1 MVLRILRTNQEFYF
15 LKPRTQ
21 NRKMFLNQLIVR
33 TPSLPFNDDISEEFL
48 KQFLDNPTFVEA
60 LYLASPVLFQEAI
73 NWKNNRITDPKKLQ
87 KIPISLGKY
96 YLRMCSRCTP
106 FGLFAGCGVV
116 KWDEETNLKL
126 AFETKRKTRLDMHFA
141 GALAQKLAEI
151 PEIKFSL
158 KFSPNS
164 TVYQVGEEIRYIEY
178 SYVNGQRKHQ
188 ITAITWSDYIQLVL
202 NLCKFGN
209 TIKEIVPN
217 LIEDDISEEE
227 ATNFVE
233 KLIESQLLLSELEPA
248 ITGEEFTSQIKNT
261 LSNHSNISDLLNK
274 IEVILAEIDK
284 TVNNDISVYHE
295 IIEFIKALQ
304 IPYEEG
310 KLFQTDLVKI
320 FDKNQLCIKYQ
331 IILKEIYHLFQK
343 IALNPVNQ
351 KLKDFKSNYF
361 ERYETRELPILIAL
375 DTEIGIGYGDLG
387 KSKNTPIAEG
397 LNLPETVNDSLNFSQ
412 NPFQQFLFNIW
423 LEAYKNND
431 YVVELKE
438 EDLKRFASNDVK
450 TSPSNSVM
458 FRLTGDEELPIYLE
472 GISGSSAANL
482 LGRFAHAD
490 ENVLGIIQRITTEEH
505 VRNPNVIFA
514 EIVHLPENRI
524 GNILLHPPFRAHEIP
539 YLAKSSL
546 PLENQIPLNDLYVS
560 VNLQQDKVILR
571 SKKLNK
577 EIIPRLSNAHN
588 FSQNSLP
595 LYNFLCDL
603 QTQNLQS
610 NFDLGWLNVA
620 PQTIFSPRLIY
631 KKVIISLATW
641 RLNKEDFLVL
651 TTCKSDVLILT
662 IQKFCVKWKLPK
674 RFVLADYD
682 NELLVNIENLLS
694 VQIWIDSIKN
704 RDKIELK
711 EFIYKNEKSI
721 IKNNSSQGYTN
732 QFIASFINEE
742 IVYHGINETIKNENS
757 EIQRNFSVGS
767 EWLYFKFY
775 VGTKSADTVL
785 TQAIKP
791 LIKQLLNENLIDKWF
806 FIRYADPEKH
816 LRFRVHLIDL
826 SAIGDVFLQVKNS
839 IQSFENEG
847 IIWKISVDS
856 YQREIERYGADVMEL
871 TETIFYE
878 DSKAIIAM
886 INQTWGE
893 EREVI
898 RWQWCLKLIDCYL
911 SDFGFSVSEKKN
923 LMEKMKTSFA
933 NEFKINKN
941 LKMQLDQRFRDNRKS
956 IERILDNS
964 LNETHDY
971 ASLFEFINDKTE
983 NTKSTIQQIKNLKL
997 EDDLTK
1003 YLSDTIHMTV
1013 NRTIGDNQRTH
1024 ELVMY
1029 DFLFRYYQ
1037 AEMSRKKPPQN

>member
-1 MVLRILRTNQEFYF
+1 
-15 LKPRTQ
+15 
-21 NRKMFLNQLIVR
+21 MFLNQLIVR

-48 KQFLDNPTFVEA
+48 KLLLDNPTFVEA

-73 NWKNNRITDPKKLQ
+73 NWKNDRITDPKKLI

-96 YLRMCSRCTP
+96 YLRMCCRSTP

-116 KWDEETNLKL
+116 EWNEETNLEL
-126 AFETKRKTRLDMHFA
+126 ASETKRKTRLDMHFA

-164 TVYQVGEEIRYIEY
+164 SVYRVGEEIRFIEY
-178 SYVNGQRKHQ
+178 SYVDGQRKHQ

-202 NLCKFGN
+202 DLCKFGN
-209 TIKEIVPN
+209 TIQEIVPT
-217 LIEDDISEEE
+217 LVEDDISEEE

-233 KLIESQLLLSELEPA
+233 KLIESQLLVSELEPA

-274 IEVILAEIDK
+274 IENYLAKIDTKTDNNIL
-284 TVNNDISVYHE
+284 VYQE
-295 IIEFIKALQ
+295 VIEFIKAFG
-304 IPYEEG
+304 ISYEEG

-320 FDKNQLCIKYQ
+320 FDKNQLSFEYQ
-331 IILKEIYHLFQK
+331 IILEEIYHLFQK
-343 IALNPVNQ
+343 ISLNSINQ

-397 LNLPETVNDSLNFSQ
+397 LNLPETVNNSTNFSQ
-412 NPFQQFLFNIW
+412 NPFQQFLFNLW

-431 YVVELKE
+431 YTVELKE
-438 EDLKRFASNDVK
+438 EDLKNFATNDVK

-472 GISGSSAANL
+472 GFSGSSATNL

-490 ENVLGIIQRITTEEH
+490 ENVLDIIQKISTEEQA
-505 VRNPNVIFA
+505 RNPDTIFA

-524 GNILLHPPFRAHEIP
+524 GNILLHPPFREYEIP

-546 PLENQIPLNDLYVS
+546 PIENQIPLNDLYIS
-560 VNLQQDKVILR
+560 VDLQKDKVVLR
-571 SKKLNK
+571 SKRLNK

-610 NFDLGWLNVA
+610 NFDLGWLNIA
-620 PQTIFSPRLIY
+620 HQTVFSPRLIY
-631 KKVIISLATW
+631 KKVIISLASW
-641 RLNKEDFLVL
+641 RFKKEDLLVL
-651 TTCKSDVLILT
+651 TTCKSDDFLLT
-662 IQKFCVKWKLPK
+662 IQKFCLKWKLPK
-674 RFVLADYD
+674 RFLLTDYD
-682 NELLVNIENLLS
+682 NELLVNTENLLS
-694 VQIWIDSIKN
+694 VQIWIDAIKN
-704 RDKIELK
+704 RIKIEIK
-711 EFIYKNEKSI
+711 EFFYDNEKSI
-721 IKNNSSQGYTN
+721 IKNNLGQGFTN

-742 IVYHGINETIKNENS
+742 TVYHKSNDELNFENVK
-757 EIQRNFSVGS
+757 IQRNFSVCS
-767 EWLYFKFY
+767 EWLYFKLY
-775 VGTKSADTVL
+775 SGTKMADTVL

-791 LIKQLLNENLIDKWF
+791 IIEQLMVEGLVDKWF

-816 LRFRVHLIDL
+816 LRFRVHLTDL
-826 SAIGDVFLQVKNS
+826 SAIGHVLLQLKNS

-847 IIWKISVDS
+847 IIWKMQLDS

-871 TETIFYE
+871 TEALFYE

-898 RWQWCLKLIDCYL
+898 RWQWCLKLIDSYL
-911 SDFGFSVSEKKN
+911 SDFGLLISDKKN
-923 LMEKMKTSFA
+923 LLEKIKISFA
-933 NEFKINKN
+933 NEFKINKD

-956 IERILDNS
+956 IEQILDNS

-971 ASLFEFINDKTE
+971 APLFEFINDKTE
-983 NTKSTIQQIKNLKL
+983 NTKSTIQQIKNLKS

>member
-1 MVLRILRTNQEFYF
+1 
-15 LKPRTQ
+15 
-21 NRKMFLNQLIVR
+21 MFLNQLIVR
-33 TPSLPFNDDISEEFL
+33 TPSLPFNDDISEKFL
-48 KQFLDNPTFVEA
+48 KQFLDNPTFAEA

-73 NWKNNRITDPKKLQ
+73 NWKNDRVTDPKKLI

-106 FGLFAGCGVV
+106 FGLFAGCGVIE
-116 KWDEETNLKL
+116 WSEETNLTL

-151 PEIKFSL
+151 PEIKSSL
-158 KFSPNS
+158 KFFPNS
-164 TVYQVGEEIRYIEY
+164 SFYQVGEEIRYIEY

-202 NLCKFGN
+202 DLCKFGN

-227 ATNFVE
+227 AINFVE
-233 KLIESQLLLSELEPA
+233 KLIESQLLVNELEPA

-261 LSNHSNISDLLNK
+261 LSNHSNIFDLLNK
-274 IEVILAEIDK
+274 IENYLVKIDTKTDNHIL
-284 TVNNDISVYHE
+284 VYQE
-295 IIEFIKALQ
+295 VIEFIKAFG
-304 IPYEEG
+304 ISYEEG

-320 FDKNQLCIKYQ
+320 FDTNELSFEYQ
-331 IILKEIYHLFQK
+331 IILKEICHMFQK
-343 IALNPVNQ
+343 ISLNPVNQ
-351 KLKDFKSNYF
+351 KLKEFKKNYF
-361 ERYETRELPILIAL
+361 ERYETKELPILMVL
-375 DTEIGIGYGDLG
+375 DTEVGIGYGDLG

-397 LNLPETVNDSLNFSQ
+397 LNLPETVNDSTNFSQ
-412 NPFQQFLFNIW
+412 NPFQQFLFNLW
-423 LEAYKNND
+423 LEAFKNDD
-431 YVVELKE
+431 YAVELKE
-438 EDLKRFASNDVK
+438 EDLKNFAIHDVK

-458 FRLTGDEELPIYLE
+458 FRLTGDKELPIYLE
-472 GISGSSAANL
+472 GISGSSATNL

-490 ENVLGIIQRITTEEH
+490 ENVLGIIQKITTEEH

-524 GNILLHPPFRAHEIP
+524 GNILLHPPFREYEIP

-546 PLENQIPLNDLYVS
+546 PLENQIPLNDLYIS
-560 VNLQQDKVILR
+560 VDLQKDKVVLR

-610 NFDLGWLNVA
+610 NFDLGWSSIA
-620 PQTIFSPRLIY
+620 PHTVFSPRLIY
-631 KKVIISLATW
+631 KKVIISLASW
-641 RLNKEDFLVL
+641 RFKKEDLLVL
-651 TTCKSDVLILT
+651 TTCKSDVLLFT
-662 IQKFCVKWKLPK
+662 IQKFCIKWKLPK

-682 NELLVNIENLLS
+682 NELLVNTENLLS
-694 VQIWIDSIKN
+694 VQIWIDAIKN
-704 RDKIELK
+704 RTKIEIK
-711 EFIYKNEKSI
+711 EFFYDNEKSI
-721 IKNNSSQGYTN
+721 IKNNLGQGFTN

-742 IVYHGINETIKNENS
+742 TVYHGSNDELNFENIK
-757 EIQRNFSVGS
+757 IQRNFSIGT
-767 EWLYFKFY
+767 EWLYFKLY
-775 VGTKSADTVL
+775 TGTKMADTVL

-791 LIKQLLNENLIDKWF
+791 VIEQLMVEGLVNKWF

-816 LRFRVHLIDL
+816 LRFRVHLTDL
-826 SAIGDVFLQVKNS
+826 STIGHVLLKLKNL
-839 IQSFENEG
+839 IQPLENEG
-847 IIWKISVDS
+847 IIWKVQIDS
-856 YQREIERYGADVMEL
+856 YQREIERYGAEVMEL
-871 TETIFYE
+871 TETIFHE
-878 DSKAIIAM
+878 DSKAVIAM
-886 INQTWGE
+886 INQTLGE

-898 RWQWCLKLIDCYL
+898 RWQWCLKLIDRYI
-911 SDFGFSVSEKKN
+911 SDFGLSILEKKN

-933 NEFKINKN
+933 IEFKINKD
-941 LKMQLDQRFRDNRKS
+941 LKIQLDQRFRNNRS
-956 IERILDNS
+956 AIEQILDVS
-964 LNETHDY
+964 LNETHEY
-971 ASLFEFINDKTE
+971 APLFEYINDKTE
-983 NTKSTIQQIKNLKL
+983 NIRSTIQQVKDLKFG
-997 EDDLTK
+997 DDLTK